1 MPLQLVAALI
11 IVFLIVVFAIQNAVA
26 VSIVFFLWRIDAS
39 LTMVIATCFGLGV
52 LIGALLA
59 VPAMLRERLSISRL
73 RKQVEALRVENDNL
87 RELKKHESS
96 VSTNPQWYLISDKVS
111 GRRSGILFKETE
123 TQEQPRLSAAMR
135 LQTDPKDGWLRP

>member
-11 IVFLIVVFAIQNAVA
+11 IVFLIAVFAIQNAVA

-39 LTMVIATCFGLGV
+39 LAMVTATCFGLGV

-87 RELKKHESS
+87 RGLKKHESS
-96 VSTNPQWYLISDKVS
+96 VVSD
-111 GRRSGILFKETE
+111 F
-123 TQEQPRLSAAMR
+123 
-135 LQTDPKDGWLRP
+135 